1 MAENPETSE
10 NSGQNPE
17 KKSEAPGILES
28 YGSFPVWLLRLI
40 QLITPSSLISKTPPK
55 KKDYRI

>member
-1 MAENPETSE
+1 MAESPETTKSP
-10 NSGQNPE
+10 NPAPV
-17 KKSEAPGILES
+17 KKNEDPGILES